1 MRMFTSWDSTRGNL
15 DVILCIL
22 VSDLNPF
29 AWLPLFGCIIQVLQI
44 LELDC
49 KTLCSLQIDRTRAED
64 FEDVLNDLFRFDCR
78 SHSVTLA

>member
-22 VSDLNPF
+22 VSDLDSL
-29 AWLPLFGCIIQVLQI
+29 AWLPLFGRIIQVLQI
-44 LELDC
+44 LKLDR

-64 FEDVLNDLFRFDCR
+64 LEDVLNDLFRFDCR
-78 SHSVTLA
+78 SQAVTLA